1 MVPMPL
7 VTPLSK
13 SSRLNNPD
21 HPRFVGLA
29 LLRSLLLHE
38 EVAAD
43 SRRTDTVL
51 DLIAL
56 LLRDA
61 PAASV
66 VKSFCSVRRECEP
79 VCYLAIFRLRRW
91 LEEQIVVHCATGPW
105 QPLSLAFQEYR
116 RIEQDYRRQAWESA
130 LDSRDWNTVPV
141 VFAWTCVGHVES
153 GLVAQTV

>member
-7 VTPLSK
+7 AAPLSK
-13 SSRLNNPD
+13 SSRLANPD

-29 LLRSLLLHE
+29 LLRSLLVHE
-38 EVAAD
+38 EVATD

-66 VKSFCSVRRECEP
+66 VKAFCSVRRQCEP

-91 LEEQIVVHCATGPW
+91 LEQQIVVHCATGPW
-105 QPLSLAFQEYR
+105 RPLSLAFQEYR
-116 RIEQDYRRQAWESA
+116 QIEQDYRRHAWESA
-130 LDSRDWNTVPV
+130 FDCRDWNRVPV
-141 VFAWTCVGHVES
+141 VFAWACEDYAES
-153 GLVAQTV
+153 GLVAQAA